1 MQKQDTEPMKR
12 FVYFIAILAVCV
24 SAAAQPQRVLK
35 GAVVDKK
42 ETPLPGAKV
51 STLNGS
57 QVATVNNDGT
67 FSIEVPIWTESLI
80 AQYSGMKNKKMK
92 VDGSDMIFRMDP
104 TQKAFWF
111 LCGDLS
117 IVLNDRGI
125 AGALMVG
132 YMGKWGGYGKATLG
146 AISRRPRDLLYQNYT
161 AGVTKRI
168 IAPLHAFVGVGIDSN
183 SSGAFCVELGLIGK
197 IGKHLLVNGGYQINA
212 NALFLGAGY
221 AF

>member
-1 MQKQDTEPMKR
+1 MNKL
-12 FVYFIAILAVCV
+12 FIIALFTICL
-24 SAAAQPQRVLK
+24 SATAQPSRVLK
-35 GAVVDKK
+35 GAVVDNK

-57 QVATVNNDGT
+57 HIANVNNDGT

-80 AQYSGMKNKKMK
+80 AQYSGMVNKKLK
-92 VDGSDMIFRMDP
+92 VDGSDMIFRMTP
-104 TQKAFWF
+104 KQKAFWF

-132 YMGKWGGYGKATLG
+132 YMGKWGGYGKATVG
-146 AISRRPRDLLYQNYT
+146 VVSYGRGDLLYQNYT

-168 IAPLHAFVGVGIDSN
+168 IAPLHAFVGVGIDSH
-183 SSGAFCVELGLIGK
+183 SSAFCVELGLIGK